1 MSIIA
6 KTRRM
11 LRIGRLER
19 NQLDRSISKEV
30 LLSLSWLRGY
40 VISRMLRPQMK
51 LPRLSFFSAA
61 VVCFNFVASAHAQQ
75 SRAERVAEIQ
85 AALRDGKL
93 EGWLFYDFRHSDPL
107 AYRILKLDEKMFVSR
122 RWFYYVPALGEP
134 VKIVQSIE
142 QFKLDSLPGRKLV
155 FRGWQELHARLKEVL
170 GPAENESKRRIAMQ
184 YSPMN
189 DIPYISRVDA
199 GTIELV
205 RSLEVEPVTSA
216 ELVQRFEAVFSPA
229 QHQMHV
235 EASDKMHR
243 IIQEAFAEIARRI
256 RASEPTTEWDI
267 AQFMLRRYAEE
278 GMEQEPMIIAVNAN
292 AANPHYMPTKDK
304 NSPIKRGDFV
314 LIDAATNLDKP
325 DAVATDQTWTGYVG
339 ETVPDEYTRIFNI
352 VREARD
358 SAVDFVRKNIR
369 AGKSIRGAEVDDV
382 SRGVITRAGFG
393 EQFTHRTGHS
403 IGEETHGNGVNIDDF
418 ETRDSRRIIPGIC
431 FSIEPGIYLEGKFGV
446 RSEINVYVSD
456 KDIEI
461 TGRPIQ
467 TEIIAILKTP
477 SGPSRERH

>member
-1 MSIIA
+1 MKS
-6 KTRRM
+6 
-11 LRIGRLER
+11 
-19 NQLDRSISKEV
+19 NQV
-30 LLSLSWLRGY
+30 Y
-40 VISRMLRPQMK
+40 
-51 LPRLSFFSAA
+51 FFTAA
-61 VVCFNFVASAHAQQ
+61 VLCFIFIEPMRAQQ
-75 SRAERVAEIQ
+75 SPAERVAEIQ
-85 AALRDGKL
+85 AALRDTNL
-93 EGWLFYDFRHSDPL
+93 DGWLFYDFRHSDPL
-107 AYRILKLDEKMFVSR
+107 AYRILKLDENMSASR
-122 RWFYYVPALGEP
+122 RWFYYIPASGEP

-155 FRGWQELHARLKEVL
+155 FRGWQELHAQLREVL
-170 GPAENESKRRIAMQ
+170 GTASKKTKSRVAMQ

-205 RSLEVEPVTSA
+205 RSFGVEPVTSA

-229 QHQMHV
+229 QHEMHV
-235 EASDKMHR
+235 DASDKMHR
-243 IIQEAFAEIARRI
+243 IIQEAFGEIARRM
-256 RASEPTTEWDI
+256 RANEPTTEWDI
-267 AQFMLRRYAEE
+267 AQFMLRRYSDE
-278 GMEQEPMIIAVNAN
+278 GMQQEPMIVAVNAN
-292 AANPHYMPTKDK
+292 AANPHYMPTKEK

-314 LIDAATNLDKP
+314 LIDAAAKLNKP

-339 ETVPDEYTRIFNI
+339 ETVPEEYSRIFKI

-358 SAVDFVRKNIR
+358 SAVDFVRKKVR
-369 AGKSIRGAEVDDV
+369 AGKPIRGAEVDDV

-418 ETRDSRRIIPGIC
+418 ETRDSRRIIPGVC

-456 KDIEI
+456 KDIEV
-461 TGRPIQ
+461 TGEPIQ
-467 TEIIAILKTP
+467 TEIIAILKSP
-477 SGPSRERH
+477 